1 MQAAATQ
8 TPSAAD
14 TRQRLIDVAVDLF
27 TRHSFA
33 GTSLQMIA
41 DEMGFTKA
49 AIYYHFRTRE
59 ELLAAVVEPIFD
71 QLAGDRRR
79 GLAAQRQRESTT
91 YASRLRRTGGGQ
103 PRAGLGTGLRSE
115 RDDAAARTAALGAAD
130 QQAARTARGRR
141 GGSGGL
147 IKATVALAG
156 ISSAV
161 GPAWI
166 AVDDDDL
173 LAASRGHRTAH
184 PRVAQERNSFMKTA
198 VVTRRGRRASVAPSR
213 SASKPMAATSPPSTL
228 HRRTPTSPTP
238 PTSPTA
244 SRSTRCSTRFALSSA
259 RCPFW

>member
-1 MQAAATQ
+1 MH

-59 ELLAAVVEPIFD
+59 ELLAAVVEPIFEQLSRIIAAAEAQRGAGARADHMLRGYADLAVANRALVSVLACDPSVTTLLRD
-71 QLAGDRRR
+71 QPHWAELINRQLALLAGDEH
-79 GLAAQRQRESTT
+79 G
-91 YASRLRRTGGGQ
+91 
-103 PRAGLGTGLRSE
+103 P
-115 RDDAAARTAALGAAD
+115 
-130 QQAARTARGRR
+130 
-141 GGSGGL
+141 GGL
-147 IKATVALAG
+147 IKATVVLAG

-173 LAASRGHRTAH
+173 LRHLVETGQRTLGL
-184 PRVAQERNSFMKTA
+184 RRKG
-198 VVTRRGRRASVAPSR
+198 TRS
-213 SASKPMAATSPPSTL
+213 
-228 HRRTPTSPTP
+228 
-238 PTSPTA
+238 
-244 SRSTRCSTRFALSSA
+244 
-259 RCPFW
+259 

>member
-1 MQAAATQ
+1 METVAVQ
-8 TPSAAD
+8 TTSAAD

-71 QLAGDRRR
+71 QLSVVIAAAEAQRSAPARADHMLRGYAEIAVANRALVSVLACDPSVITLLREQSHWSDMITRQLALLAGDE
-79 GLAAQRQRESTT
+79 QD
-91 YASRLRRTGGGQ
+91 
-103 PRAGLGTGLRSE
+103 P
-115 RDDAAARTAALGAAD
+115 
-130 QQAARTARGRR
+130 
-141 GGSGGL
+141 GSL

-166 AVDDDDL
+166 TVDDDDL
-173 LAASRGHRTAH
+173 LRHLVDT
-184 PRVAQERNSFMKTA
+184 
-198 VVTRRGRRASVAPSR
+198 GRR
-213 SASKPMAATSPPSTL
+213 TL
-228 HRRTPTSPTP
+228 GLRRKGTQP
-238 PTSPTA
+238 
-244 SRSTRCSTRFALSSA
+244 
-259 RCPFW
+259 

>member
-1 MQAAATQ
+1 MQTTATQ

-71 QLAGDRRR
+71 ELSVVIAAAAAQRSANARADHMLRGYAELAVANRALVSVLACDPSVTTLLREQPHWSQLITRQLALLAGD
-79 GLAAQRQRESTT
+79 E
-91 YASRLRRTGGGQ
+91 
-103 PRAGLGTGLRSE
+103 
-115 RDDAAARTAALGAAD
+115 AD
-130 QQAARTARGRR
+130 P
-141 GGSGGL
+141 GGL

-173 LAASRGHRTAH
+173 LRHLVDT
-184 PRVAQERNSFMKTA
+184 
-198 VVTRRGRRASVAPSR
+198 GRR
-213 SASKPMAATSPPSTL
+213 TL
-228 HRRTPTSPTP
+228 GLRRKGTQS
-238 PTSPTA
+238 
-244 SRSTRCSTRFALSSA
+244 
-259 RCPFW
+259 